1 MEQDE
6 VTEGT
11 RVPPF
16 KDGSIDASGAVL
28 NGPDHLALGL
38 HTVHAKDTGP
48 YFQEICFS
56 VDTQQWKTP
65 R

>member
-48 YFQEICFS
+48 YFQEI
-56 VDTQQWKTP
+56 
-65 R
+65 